1 MKGSTEQLMTAVSF
15 KVEYI
20 HSQSRELPVIRI
32 AKLWVC
38 GRVLVYYLAMVWHA
52 PLKVVLLDEIADCDW
67 GLVRRESATAC
78 IDLTYSKIS
87 NNPLLP
93 SYRVLSLNASTS
105 STQAV
110 TPIDFAFTW
119 HLDAESTFFSLGWF
133 QFSTVPQI
141 LQSSKLQLRGADSH
155 VKLQDLIPH
164 GCYKF
169 GLQVTDQCKL
179 IRSGASGRTLAPPSS
194 TDQQK
199 CIPINH
205 QRLVVRYQKNRM
217 QQGVRFQQQRSNDSN
232 NHVSGTQLLVKPCID
247 SPQLLDDPHIMFK
260 EGHTLHLREWHS
272 ANDSNNHVSGTQLL
286 LKPRIDFPQLL
297 DDPHIMFKEGHTLQ
311 PREWHSEND
320 SINHV
325 SGPQLLL
332 KPRIEFP
339 QLLDEPPIMFKE
351 GHTLQS
357 GGWHVNSSHQNG
369 WHHSEKLPINSNND
383 FVVMHRFHE
392 VHVPVRTRVVQV
404 VKYEHHTSANNCH
417 HQQVC
422 NTENRGYQKGP
433 WLMKGLE
440 EEISDVI
447 KVFIKN

>member
-1 MKGSTEQLMTAVSF
+1 
-15 KVEYI
+15 
-20 HSQSRELPVIRI
+20 
-32 AKLWVC
+32 
-38 GRVLVYYLAMVWHA
+38 
-52 PLKVVLLDEIADCDW
+52 
-67 GLVRRESATAC
+67 
-78 IDLTYSKIS
+78 
-87 NNPLLP
+87 
-93 SYRVLSLNASTS
+93 
-105 STQAV
+105 
-110 TPIDFAFTW
+110 
-119 HLDAESTFFSLGWF
+119 
-133 QFSTVPQI
+133 
-141 LQSSKLQLRGADSH
+141 
-155 VKLQDLIPH
+155 
-164 GCYKF
+164 
-169 GLQVTDQCKL
+169 
-179 IRSGASGRTLAPPSS
+179 
-194 TDQQK
+194 
-199 CIPINH
+199 
-205 QRLVVRYQKNRM
+205 M
-217 QQGVRFQQQRSNDSN
+217 QQGVRFQQQRCILHRREWHSANDSN

-272 ANDSNNHVSGTQLL
+272 ANDSNNHVSGTQLP

-297 DDPHIMFKEGHTLQ
+297 DDPHIMFKEGHTQ
-311 PREWHSEND
+311 HPREWHSEND

-339 QLLDEPPIMFKE
+339 QLLDDPPIMFKE

-404 VKYEHHTSANNCH
+404 VTYEHHTSANNCH

-440 EEISDVI
+440 EETSDVI